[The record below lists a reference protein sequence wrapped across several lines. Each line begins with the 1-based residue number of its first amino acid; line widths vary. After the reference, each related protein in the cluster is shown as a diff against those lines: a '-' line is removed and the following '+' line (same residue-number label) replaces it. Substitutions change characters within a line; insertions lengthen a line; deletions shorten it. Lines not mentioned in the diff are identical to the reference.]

1 MRPEFSTW
9 TRQRGRRPVV
19 LGHRGVRGAA
29 PENTMSAFRLA
40 KEQGADGVELDVR
53 LDASGDAV
61 VIHDPTLERV
71 TKGQDVRKVENLT
84 REDLNWVNVGD
95 GQRVPRLIE
104 VLDWAETAR
113 MRVNVEI
120 KQDVPSRFAIV
131 REVARLLR
139 PRQGAGR
146 SIIVSS
152 FDPAIVMLV
161 GRATHVPTALLFHAE
176 QKFGREGRAWRALGA
191 TAVHPERVLCSPER
205 VRHWKERGALVNVWT
220 VNDPSEA
227 RDLAAL
233 GVDGLVS
240 DVPEEILAALGA

>member
-1 MRPEFSTW
+1 MRPEFTTW
-9 TRQRGRRPVV
+9 IRQRDCRPLV
-19 LGHRGVRGAA
+19 LGHRGVRGDA
-29 PENTMSAFRLA
+29 PENTMSAFQLA
-40 KEQGADGVELDVR
+40 KEQGADGIELDIR

-61 VIHDPTLERV
+61 VIHDRTLERV
-71 TKGQDVRKVENLT
+71 TNGEDARKVEDLT
-84 REDLNWVNVGD
+84 REELNWVNVGD

-104 VLDWAETAR
+104 VLDWAENES

-131 REVARLLR
+131 REVARILR
-139 PRQGAGR
+139 ARRGAGR

-161 GRATHVPTALLFHAE
+161 GRATRVPTALLFHAD
-176 QKFGREGRAWRALGA
+176 QRFGRKGRAWRALGA

-205 VRHWKERGALVNVWT
+205 VRHWKKQGALVNVWT
-220 VNDPSEA
+220 VNDPNEA

-240 DVPEEILAALGA
+240 DCPGEILSALGE